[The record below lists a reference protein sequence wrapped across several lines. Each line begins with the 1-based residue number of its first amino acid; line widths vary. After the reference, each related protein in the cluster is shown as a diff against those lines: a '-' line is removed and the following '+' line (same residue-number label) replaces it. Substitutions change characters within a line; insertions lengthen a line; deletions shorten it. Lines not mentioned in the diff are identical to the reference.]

1 MKLLILSLSANPES
15 LSRRAAHE
23 FHQMLGSAKQ
33 PAELFDVRSL
43 PPVWVDGRDLG
54 EYPKEYAKLNDAV
67 AAASGVVIFMPIY
80 CYTVSSPAKTV
91 SEIVGDAFTRKP
103 VAFVTA
109 AGSLRSHL
117 AVRDLMASM
126 SFEQETICFPKTVQ
140 ITSEDFSSTKKLKSP
155 AKNRLSVLA
164 KEFPTFV
171 RSIAAFTKAHP
182 AE

>member
-1 MKLLILSLSANPES
+1 
-15 LSRRAAHE
+15 
-23 FHQMLGSAKQ
+23 
-33 PAELFDVRSL
+33 
-43 PPVWVDGRDLG
+43 
-54 EYPKEYAKLNDAV
+54 
-67 AAASGVVIFMPIY
+67 
-80 CYTVSSPAKTV
+80 V